1 MAYIDTAY
9 YEETYKGKPVPAASF
24 ERLAERASEAVS
36 IMSPYVALNGI
47 ASLTADELTALKK
60 ATCSMVEF
68 MSAADEGAYSSEK
81 IGSYSYSAAES
92 KAEAE
97 RSAIN
102 KARAFL
108 DAQGLTYCGERA
120 RPTT

>member
-9 YEETYKGKPVPAASF
+9 YEETFKGKPVPAASF

-36 IMSPYVALNGI
+36 AMSPHVALNGI

-68 MSAADEGAYSSEK
+68 LAAADEGAFSSER
-81 IGSYSYSAAES
+81 IGSYSYTAAQNFKEAES
-92 KAEAE
+92 V
-97 RSAIN
+97 AIN

-108 DAQGLTYCGERA
+108 DAAGLTYCGERA
-120 RPTT
+120 RPT

>member
-36 IMSPYVALNGI
+36 AMSPHVALNGV
-47 ASLTADELTALKK
+47 AGLTADEMTALKK

-68 MSAADEGAYSSEK
+68 LAAADEGAFSSER
-81 IGSYSYSAAES
+81 IGSYSYTAAQNFKEAES
-92 KAEAE
+92 V
-97 RSAIN
+97 AIN

-108 DAQGLTYCGERA
+108 DAAGLTYCGERA
-120 RPTT
+120 RPT